1 MLVVE
6 GLALIYADGTEALRG
21 IDLQLGRGIFGLLGP
36 NGAGKSS
43 LMRLLATLQRPS
55 RGNMRFDDIDLLAK
69 PERLRQQLGYLP
81 QDFGVYPNAS
91 ALDLLDH
98 LAVLKG
104 ITARADR
111 RTEIERLLTLANLW
125 EVRSRAVATFSG
137 GMRQRFGVAQAL
149 IGRPRLIIVDEP
161 TAGLDPEERNRL
173 YDVLA
178 EVAEDAVVILS
189 THIIED
195 VASLC
200 DRLGVLSD
208 GRLLFIGRPEELA
221 SPLVGRIW
229 LSEEKPT
236 TGLVLSSRL
245 VGRRRLFRILSDSSP
260 ASGSKQVEPAI
271 EDGYLAVLKGA
282 LPC

>member
-6 GLALIYADGTEALRG
+6 GLALVYADGTEALRG

-91 ALDLLDH
+91 ALDLLNH

-208 GRLLFIGRPEELA
+208 GRLLFIGTPEELA
-221 SPLVGRIW
+221 EPLMGRIW
-229 LSEEKPT
+229 ISNQEPVD
-236 TGLVLSSRL
+236 GLLLSSRL
-245 VGRRRLFRILSDSSP
+245 VGRRRRFRIMSDAAP
-260 ASGSKQVEPAI
+260 DPGSTQIEPAL

-282 LPC
+282 HRC

>member
-1 MLVVE
+1 MLAVE
-6 GLALIYADGTEALRG
+6 DLTLIYPDGTEALRG
-21 IDLQLGRGIFGLLGP
+21 IDLCLGRGIFGLLGP

-55 RGNMRFDDIDLLAK
+55 RGSMRFDDIDLLAE
-69 PERLRQQLGYLP
+69 PERLRQRLGYLP
-81 QDFGVYPNAS
+81 QDFGVYPNTS

-111 RTEIERLLTLANLW
+111 SAEIERLLTLVNLW

-149 IGRPRLIIVDEP
+149 IGDPRLIIVDEP

-178 EVAEDAVVILS
+178 EVAEDAVVIVS

-200 DRLGVLSD
+200 DRVGVLAG
-208 GRLLFIGRPEELA
+208 GRVQFIGTPDDLSA
-221 SPLVGRIW
+221 LLLGRVWI
-229 LSEEKPT
+229 SDQNPAA
-236 TGLVLSSRL
+236 GLVLSSRL
-245 VGRRRLFRILSDSSP
+245 LSRRRQFRIMSDTPPDPRST
-260 ASGSKQVEPAI
+260 QIEPAI

-282 LPC
+282 RPC

>member
-6 GLALIYADGTEALRG
+6 GLSLTYPDGTEALRS
-21 IDLQLGRGIFGLLGP
+21 IDLQLGWGIFGLLGP

-43 LMRLLATLQRPS
+43 MMRLLATLQRPS
-55 RGNMRFDDIDLLAK
+55 RGSMRFDDIDLLAE

-81 QDFGVYPNAS
+81 QDFGVYPNTS
-91 ALDLLDH
+91 ALDLLHH

-104 ITARADR
+104 ITGSADR
-111 RTEIERLLTLANLW
+111 SIEIERLLTLVNLW

-178 EVAEDAVVILS
+178 RVAEDAVVIVS

-200 DRLGVLSD
+200 DRLGVLAS
-208 GRLLFIGRPEELA
+208 GRLRFIGTPEELSA
-221 SPLVGRIW
+221 ALLGRLWIS
-229 LSEEKPT
+229 SEEPAA
-236 TGLVLSSRL
+236 GLVLSSRL
-245 VGRRRLFRILSDSSP
+245 VSRRRQFRIVSDAAP
-260 ASGSKQVEPAI
+260 NPGSRQIEPAL
-271 EDGYLAVLKGA
+271 EDGYLAVLKGVH
-282 LPC
+282 PC

>member
-6 GLALIYADGTEALRG
+6 SLALTYPDGTEALRG

-36 NGAGKSS
+36 NGAGKTS
-43 LMRLLATLQRPS
+43 LMQLLATLERPS
-55 RGNMRFDDIDLLAK
+55 RGSMRFDDIDLLAE

-81 QDFGVYPNAS
+81 QDFGVYPSAS

-104 ITARADR
+104 ITTRAER
-111 RTEIERLLTLANLW
+111 SAEIERLLNLVNLW

-137 GMRQRFGVAQAL
+137 GMRQRFGIAQAL

-161 TAGLDPEERNRL
+161 TAGLDPEERNRM

-178 EVAEDAVVILS
+178 ELSQDAVVMVS

-200 DRLGVLSD
+200 DRLGVLAS
-208 GRLLFIGRPEELA
+208 GRLLFIGTPDELVA
-221 SPLVGRIW
+221 PLLGRIW
-229 LSEEKPT
+229 ISDQKPAI
-236 TGLVLSSRL
+236 GLVLSSQL
-245 VGRRRLFRILSDSSP
+245 VGRRRRFRIMSDAPPDPGSTQIDP
-260 ASGSKQVEPAI
+260 AL
-271 EDGYLAVLKGA
+271 EDAYLALLKGA
-282 LPC
+282 HPC

>member
-1 MLVVE
+1 MLAVE
-6 GLALIYADGTEALRG
+6 DLTLIYPDGTEALRG
-21 IDLQLGRGIFGLLGP
+21 IDLCLGRGIFGLLGP

-55 RGNMRFDDIDLLAK
+55 RGSMRFDDIDLLAE
-69 PERLRQQLGYLP
+69 PERLRQRLGYLP
-81 QDFGVYPNAS
+81 QDFGVYPNTS

-111 RTEIERLLTLANLW
+111 SAEIERLLTLVNLW

-149 IGRPRLIIVDEP
+149 IGDPRLIIVDEP

-178 EVAEDAVVILS
+178 EVAEDAVVIVS

-200 DRLGVLSD
+200 DRVGVLAG
-208 GRLLFIGRPEELA
+208 GRVQFIGTPDDLSA
-221 SPLVGRIW
+221 LLLGRVWI
-229 LSEEKPT
+229 SDQQPAA
-236 TGLVLSSRL
+236 GLVLSSRL
-245 VGRRRLFRILSDSSP
+245 LSRRRQFRIVSDTPPDPRST
-260 ASGSKQVEPAI
+260 QIEPAI

-282 LPC
+282 RPC

>member
-1 MLVVE
+1 MLAVE
-6 GLALIYADGTEALRG
+6 DLTLIYPDGTEALRG
-21 IDLQLGRGIFGLLGP
+21 IDLCLGRGIFGLLGP

-55 RGNMRFDDIDLLAK
+55 RGSMRFDDIDLLAE
-69 PERLRQQLGYLP
+69 PERLRQRLGYLP
-81 QDFGVYPNAS
+81 QDFGVYPNTS

-111 RTEIERLLTLANLW
+111 SAEIERLLTLVNLW

-149 IGRPRLIIVDEP
+149 IGDPRLIIVDEP

-178 EVAEDAVVILS
+178 EVAEDAVVIVS

-200 DRLGVLSD
+200 DRVGVLAG
-208 GRLLFIGRPEELA
+208 GRVQFIGTPDDLSA
-221 SPLVGRIW
+221 LLLGRVWI
-229 LSEEKPT
+229 SDQKPAA
-236 TGLVLSSRL
+236 GLVLSSRL
-245 VGRRRLFRILSDSSP
+245 LSRRRQFRIMSDTPPDPRST
-260 ASGSKQVEPAI
+260 QIEPAI

-282 LPC
+282 RPC